1 METWNATVNN
11 TDMVVSPCAR
21 PTKLLK
27 KKERE
32 VQIAIGGTEEMNKW
46 LNFRICGGCRVYSGF
61 GGQRKA
67 FQLRNIN
74 EKVSHPT
81 KERCPT
87 QRFQKSQ
94 KFEFEGA
101 IKKNSL

>member
-11 TDMVVSPCAR
+11 TDMIVFPCER

-27 KKERE
+27 KNKEL
-32 VQIAIGGTEEMNKW
+32 QIAIGSTEEMNKW
-46 LNFRICGGCRVYSGF
+46 LNFWVSGECRVYSGF

-67 FQLRNIN
+67 FQLRNIS
-74 EKVSHPT
+74 EKASHPT

-87 QRFQKSQ
+87 QGSRRVKSL
-94 KFEFEGA
+94 
-101 IKKNSL
+101 SLKEP